1 MLILHSTALTRQLQQ
16 HAARAL
22 DAALRQLPPVT
33 GPTGALIPDPR
44 LASWAEMCDVGRG
57 FLTAAPSDSFA
68 PTGREYQEHGRLLP
82 GRRLSARV

>member
-1 MLILHSTALTRQLQQ
+1 MAPH
-16 HAARAL
+16 
-22 DAALRQLPPVT
+22 ALRQLPPVA

-68 PTGREYQEHGRLLP
+68 PTGREYQEMVACFLGAASPLA
-82 GRRLSARV
+82 SD